1 MARCSDNV
9 ISPLQKRAND
19 TGPNALGSAGDN
31 DSLVQIFDFYAPF
44 VRLFFGISSGFVS
57 L

>member
-19 TGPNALGSAGDN
+19 TGPNTLGSAGDN